1 MKTGQRIKLAAGG
14 IAVALCLSAHA
25 GKPGPGHDDD
35 RDDGRDGNKIE
46 ACFTGFGGAVHYQFS
61 IRGYKPADRE
71 IGPFQGRVFGALV
84 ACAGLDRWPLMAT
97 AIAAGDRIVLTFRAM
112 TVDAVGCGAVD
123 YLASLDAGTL
133 SGPLYLH
140 NARNQFSNTSTLVP
154 APCVE
159 PPAPGS
165 RGPGGGTGRGGAD
178 LQGNA
183 AF

>member
-1 MKTGQRIKLAAGG
+1 MKTGHRIKLVAGG

-35 RDDGRDGNKIE
+35 RDGDRDGKKIE
-46 ACFTGFGGAVHYQFS
+46 ACFTGFDGTVRYQFS
-61 IRGYKPADRE
+61 IKGLKPTDKE

-84 ACAGLDRWPLMAT
+84 ACAGLNQWPLMAN

-123 YLASLDAGTL
+123 YLVALDARTL

-159 PPAPGS
+159 PPSGGPV
-165 RGPGGGTGRGGAD
+165 GPGGGTGRGGAD
-178 LQGNA
+178 LHGNV

>member
-1 MKTGQRIKLAAGG
+1 MKTGQRLKLAAGG
-14 IAVALCLSAHA
+14 IAVVLCLSAHA
-25 GKPGPGHDDD
+25 GKPKPGDDHD
-35 RDDGRDGNKIE
+35 RDHEDKKTE
-46 ACFTGFGGAVHYQFS
+46 FCFTGFDGTVHYQFS
-61 IRGYKPADRE
+61 IKGHKSTDGE

-84 ACAGLDRWPLMAT
+84 PCAGLDRWPLMAT
-97 AIAAGDRIVLTFRAM
+97 AVAAGGRIVLTFRAM

-123 YLASLDAGTL
+123 YLAALDAGTL

-159 PPAPGS
+159 PPGS

-178 LQGNA
+178 LHGNA